1 VKFNCT
7 PLSLVYVK
15 SILIVDDS
23 PLIRRSL
30 RTVFEQ
36 QPNWAV
42 CGEAE
47 DGYEGIEKAKILQPD
62 LIVIDLAM
70 PRLNGISAGRML
82 KKLVPATQIVMFTAF
97 TTPSFRKAALAAGL
111 DAFVGKSEGATS
123 LVRSMQRLLSSELP
137 TRSASA
143 A

>member
-1 VKFNCT
+1 
-7 PLSLVYVK
+7 LVYVK

-23 PLIRRSL
+23 PMIRRGL

-36 QPNWAV
+36 QPGWAV

-47 DGYEGIEKAKILQPD
+47 DGYQAIDKAKILQPD

-70 PRLNGISAGRML
+70 PRLNGISAARML
-82 KKLVPATQIVMFTAF
+82 KKLVPATPVVMFTLF
-97 TTPSFRKAALAAGL
+97 TNPCFEKAAFAVGV
-111 DAFVGKSEGATS
+111 DAFVDKSEGTTS
-123 LVRSMQRLLSSELP
+123 LVLSIKRLFLRELP
-137 TRSASA
+137 ARSASA

>member
-1 VKFNCT
+1 M
-7 PLSLVYVK
+7 K

-23 PLIRRSL
+23 SLIRRSL

-36 QPNWAV
+36 QPDWAV

-47 DGYEGIEKAKILQPD
+47 DGYEGLDKAKILQPD

-82 KKLVPATQIVMFTAF
+82 KKIVPATQIVMFTAF
-97 TTPSFRKAALAAGL
+97 TNPCFRKAALAAGL
-111 DAFVGKSEGATS
+111 DAFVEKSEGTTS
-123 LVRSMQRLLSSELP
+123 LVRSIQRLLSSELP
-137 TRSASA
+137 PRPANA

>member
-1 VKFNCT
+1 M
-7 PLSLVYVK
+7 K
-15 SILIVDDS
+15 SILIIDDS
-23 PLIRRSL
+23 PIVRRSL

-36 QPNWAV
+36 QPDWTV

-82 KKLVPATQIVMFTAF
+82 KKVVPTTQIVMFTAF
-97 TTPSFRKAALAAGL
+97 TNPCFRKAAFIAGL
-111 DAFVGKSEGATS
+111 DAFVDKSEGMTS
-123 LVRSMQRLLSSELP
+123 LVRNIQRLLSSELP
-137 TRSASA
+137 AYPANA